1 MQEWTYLLT
10 SERGLWPRHESFL
23 WRLDETEGP
32 HRIRCDQVHLCFSL
46 FADLFFFTFN
56 ESKKLEPQNENSPSS
71 RVDALDEVIRD
82 VRPPEVETPGIQ
94 IEVPP
99 WAESYEI
106 AATDID
112 GKWLFFCCCDC
123 CVEVIDR

>member
-10 SERGLWPRHESFL
+10 SERGLWPHHESFL

-32 HRIRCDQVHLCFSL
+32 HRIRCVIKFN
-46 FADLFFFTFN
+46 FTLPFVDFYLN
-56 ESKKLEPQNENSPSS
+56 LRKKLEPQNENNPSS

-82 VRPPEVETPGIQ
+82 VRPPDAETSGFQ

-99 WAESYEI
+99 WTESYEI
-106 AATDID
+106 SATDMD
-112 GKWLFFCCCDC
+112 GISFLIVTMLIVDLKAIF
-123 CVEVIDR
+123 R